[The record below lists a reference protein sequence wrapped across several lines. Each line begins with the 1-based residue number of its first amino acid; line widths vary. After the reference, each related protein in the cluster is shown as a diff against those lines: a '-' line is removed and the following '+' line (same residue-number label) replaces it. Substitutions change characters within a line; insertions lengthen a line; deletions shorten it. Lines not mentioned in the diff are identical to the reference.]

1 MLINPKIGDKVYS
14 GRNKCF
20 ENLEIIGINGRKILC
35 KGKEYLFKTQKH
47 EEGYEEFENKE
58 FLDIELFENDIESE
72 ENLTKKLKWN
82 KILEISRD
90 VCLDLRY
97 LYEYYIEG
105 ELDLEPFYQRDYVW
119 SLEQKLAYIRAVFEK
134 EIETKPTLILNYKYE
149 EKHENLKRY
158 EVLDGKQRLKTL
170 FDLVEDKLIL
180 WNGKKFSELS
190 FQDKKHILNHTIRY
204 TQIKKRDLGN
214 LTEVEKVELFLEI
227 NELGTKMSEEHI
239 KNIKEKY
246 L

>member
-20 ENLEIIGINGRKILC
+20 ENLEIVGINGRKILC

-149 EKHENLKRY
+149 EKHENL
-158 EVLDGKQRLKTL
+158 
-170 FDLVEDKLIL
+170 IL

-227 NELGTKMSEEHI
+227 NELGTKMSDEHI

>member
-1 MLINPKIGDKVYS
+1 MELTKKFNIGDKVFI
-14 GRNKCF
+14 NKEYKDC
-20 ENLEIIGINGRKILC
+20 EIVEVEKSSRFTI
-35 KGKEYLFKTQKH
+35 KGKKLVEGKWIEIENFKLDIFQINRIEDEKFSEISNEIRTKKDEWEKIIDRRNH
-47 EEGYEEFENKE
+47 DFKVCDLYKKLYEEQ
-58 FLDIELFENDIESE
+58 LEL
-72 ENLTKKLKWN
+72 
-82 KILEISRD
+82 
-90 VCLDLRY
+90 V
-97 LYEYYIEG
+97 
-105 ELDLEPFYQRDYVW
+105 PFYQRDYVW

-227 NELGTKMSEEHI
+227 NELGTKMSDEHI

>member
-72 ENLTKKLKWN
+72 
-82 KILEISRD
+82 
-90 VCLDLRY
+90 V
-97 LYEYYIEG
+97 
-105 ELDLEPFYQRDYVW
+105 DLEPFYQRDYVW

-227 NELGTKMSEEHI
+227 NELGTKMSDEHI